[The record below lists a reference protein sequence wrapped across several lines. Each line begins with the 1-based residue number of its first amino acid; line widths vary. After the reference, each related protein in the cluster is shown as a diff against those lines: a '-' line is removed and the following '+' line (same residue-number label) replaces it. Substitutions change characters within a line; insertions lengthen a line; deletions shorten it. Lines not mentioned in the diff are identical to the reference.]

1 MPVRLMTVAVATRKM
16 FVTPHGRSL
25 GFTGLGLGGGPVGNM
40 HRALSEVEAEATVR
54 AAWDANVRYF
64 DTAPLYGHG
73 LSESRIGRA
82 LAGEPRDDFV
92 LSTKVGRLLEP
103 CQPGDEASGIYK
115 ATPPLKVRF
124 DYTRD

>member
-1 MPVRLMTVAVATRKM
+1 MDPVAKRKWPRSGLETTVM
-16 FVTPHGRSL
+16 
-25 GFTGLGLGGGPVGNM
+25 GFGAAPIGNIF
-40 HRALSEVEAEATVR
+40 RPISEEDSTALIK